1 MRDSKKATVP
11 APPLSVKRKGLSN
24 TGTLLL
30 ITISL
35 FVLLY
40 VISSIMFA
48 DSNFAKYS
56 VFFNLINN
64 KAYLLMLALGVTVV
78 LITGSIDIS
87 VGRVAGLVSMV
98 IATML
103 MDTGASAIWAIPAAL
118 GIGLAFGI
126 VQGFLVAYM
135 EIQPFIVTLS
145 GMFFAAGMISV
156 INPES
161 VPISNP
167 AFMSWSG
174 AKVYIPFLYNVR
186 GNGTLDIAYLT
197 PAAIAAVSILVVM
210 IITLKKTKFG
220 RSLYAVGG
228 NPQSALL
235 MGLNVKRTK
244 FMAHVLCGL
253 LAGVGGLL
261 FTLFAPSGNP
271 GNGYGYEIDAIS
283 SSVIGGVML
292 NGGVGLPI
300 GTFFG
305 VLINSLIERVVPRL
319 GIVDASWPR
328 IITSAFLFA
337 FIVLQSVFTGAGMRG
352 GFKPR
357 LPEWIKFRGTKSQ
370 DRNNR
375 TETQSQQA
383 KRHSA

>member
-1 MRDSKKATVP
+1 MKHSKKAMA
-11 APPLSVKRKGLSN
+11 APDLLVKRKGMSN
-24 TGTLLL
+24 TGALLL

-40 VISSIMFA
+40 VISAILFA

-78 LITGSIDIS
+78 LISGSIDIS

-103 MDTGASAIWAIPAAL
+103 TDSGVSALWAIPVSL
-118 GIGLAFGI
+118 GIGIAFGI

-145 GMFFAAGMISV
+145 GLFFAAGMISV
-156 INPES
+156 INAKS
-161 VPISNP
+161 VPISDP
-167 AFMSWSG
+167 SFMSWSS
-174 AKVYIPFLYNVR
+174 AKVFIPFLYNVR
-186 GNGTLDIAYLT
+186 RNGTHDIAYLT
-197 PAAIAAVSILVVM
+197 PAAIAAIVILIVL
-210 IITLKKTKFG
+210 IIALKKTKFG

-228 NPQSALL
+228 NPQSALF
-235 MGLNVKRTK
+235 MGINIKRTK
-244 FMAHVLCGL
+244 FMAHVLCSV
-253 LAGVGGLL
+253 LAGIGGLL

-300 GTFFG
+300 GTLFG
-305 VLINSLIERVVPRL
+305 VLINSLIERVVPLL

-328 IITSAFLFA
+328 IISSAFLFV
-337 FIVLQSVFTGAGMRG
+337 FIVLQSVFASASTKG
-352 GFKPR
+352 GFKLL
-357 LPEWIKFRGTKSQ
+357 LPQWMKFKRKHTA
-370 DRNNR
+370 
-375 TETQSQQA
+375 ET
-383 KRHSA
+383 

>member
-1 MRDSKKATVP
+1 MKDGNTYMMP
-11 APPLSVKRKGLSN
+11 APDLLSKRKGLSK
-24 TGTLLL
+24 TGVMLL
-30 ITISL
+30 ITIFL
-35 FVLLY
+35 FVLLF
-40 VISSIMFA
+40 VISSFLFA
-48 DSNFAKYS
+48 DSNFAKFS
-56 VFFNLINN
+56 VFFNLLNL

-87 VGRVAGLVSMV
+87 VGRVAGLISMV
-98 IATML
+98 IAVML
-103 MDTGASAIWAIPAAL
+103 QDSGISALWAIPVSL

-145 GMFFAAGMISV
+145 GMFFARGMISV
-156 INPES
+156 LDSGS

-167 AFMSWSG
+167 LFMSWSG
-174 AKVYIPFLYNVR
+174 AKLYIPFLYNVR
-186 GNGTLDIAYLT
+186 GNGTLDVAYLT
-197 PAAIAAVSILVVM
+197 PAAIVAILVLIVL
-210 IITLKKTKFG
+210 IIALKKTKFG

-235 MGLNVKRTK
+235 MGINVKRTK

-253 LAGVGGLL
+253 LAGIGGLL

-292 NGGVGLPI
+292 SGGVGLPI

-337 FIVLQSVFTGAGMRG
+337 FIVLQSVFASAGKKRG
-352 GFKPR
+352 LKLL
-357 LPEWIKFRGTKSQ
+357 LPEWIRRRKDK
-370 DRNNR
+370 DK
-375 TETQSQQA
+375 EAQSTLS
-383 KRHSA
+383 RRRSA

>member
-1 MRDSKKATVP
+1 MKDGKKTTMP
-11 APPLSVKRKGLSN
+11 APAPLTKRKGMSN
-24 TGTLLL
+24 TGIMLL

-35 FVLLY
+35 FILLY
-40 VISSIMFA
+40 VISSIMFV

-56 VFFNLINN
+56 VFFNLLNL

-98 IATML
+98 IAVML
-103 MDTGASAIWAIPAAL
+103 KESGVSAIWAIPVSL

-126 VQGFLVAYM
+126 AQGFLVAYM

-145 GMFFAAGMISV
+145 GMFFARGMISV

-161 VPISNP
+161 VSITDKL
-167 AFMSWSG
+167 FTSWSN
-174 AKVYIPFLYNVR
+174 AKMYIPFLHNVR
-186 GNGTLDIAYLT
+186 GNGTLDVAYLT
-197 PAAIAAVSILVVM
+197 PASIVAIIVLIV
-210 IITLKKTKFG
+210 IIIALKKTKFG

-235 MGLNVKRTK
+235 MGINVKRTK

-253 LAGVGGLL
+253 LAGIGGLL

-271 GNGYGYEIDAIS
+271 GNGTGYEIDAIS
-283 SSVIGGVML
+283 SSVIGGVMFS
-292 NGGVGLPI
+292 GGVGLPI

-305 VLINSLIERVVPRL
+305 VLINSLIERVVPLL
-319 GIVDASWPR
+319 GIVEASWPR
-328 IITSAFLFA
+328 VITSGFLFT
-337 FIVLQSVFTGAGMRG
+337 FIVLQSIFASAGG
-352 GFKPR
+352 GFKLR
-357 LPEWIKFRGTKSQ
+357 LPKWMRSKKDSRDGNKG
-370 DRNNR
+370 
-375 TETQSQQA
+375 TETQSKWA
-383 KRHSA
+383 RRRSA